1 LVNTRSPWK
10 DIGRDST
17 VGLEFA
23 LSILVG
29 LFGGRWLD
37 QKLDAGGWMTLVG
50 GGFGLAAGV
59 KALLRALSQAN
70 RQAEEDERRD
80 QERRAKFHDDP
91 DPRA

>member
-1 LVNTRSPWK
+1 VNPKSPWK
-10 DIGRDST
+10 DIGRFST

-50 GGFGLAAGV
+50 VGFGTAAGV
-59 KALLRALSQAN
+59 KAILRALSQAN
-70 RQAEEDERRD
+70 RQAEE
-80 QERRAKFHDDP
+80 QERADRESRSKFHDEHDP
-91 DPRA
+91 